1 MVCVLYAILKN
12 LMMMM
17 IEEEVEENKVSILN
31 LFLSV
36 LFFMKEKKSIFRRAD
51 FDERN
56 EKEKRKKRKQK
67 QKQSRERR
75 KREKKRSFFITHT
88 SQRTI
93 ILKRQRERMTFT
105 TISTTKTALTPP
117 PPKSL
122 SSRFYSSQNSDC
134 SKEGRIFGRR
144 REKKRSALI
153 SSSSFLND
161 EEEEFQ
167 RRRRR
172 PRRRNENVNNALS
185 SSSNSSNTDFDD
197 RVEEASMAVE
207 RAEELAAQ
215 AEAKLKAL
223 DVKMSSSSSSDDD
236 DDDENEEKSSS
247 RVQELKKSLEEM
259 KQANL
264 ELRKKKGK
272 AASSSSSS
280 SSSKSSSSTPVSR
293 LAAIEREEKEEE
305 QKKKGVANNADVDN
319 TNNFGGGSQRRLY
332 DQMLTLRTRLN
343 ERVASSNAFA
353 KYLEK
358 TLLTRDDDLKRA
370 NELLYGAAK
379 ESGELLRLIRDAQ
392 NDIAKSGDD
401 PTRRARGEQKLE
413 KFVNR
418 LQLVE
423 STLTKNAKEIDSTV
437 VRTVPVEYHGI
448 ASDVIM
454 MGDFDGWTRGIQ
466 LYPSFVEGGSSTFT
480 GEARLPPGTYLVKF
494 KVDGEWRLARD
505 WPSSGEG
512 FDANNVL
519 TVM

>member
-1 MVCVLYAILKN
+1 
-12 LMMMM
+12 
-17 IEEEVEENKVSILN
+17 
-31 LFLSV
+31 
-36 LFFMKEKKSIFRRAD
+36 
-51 FDERN
+51 
-56 EKEKRKKRKQK
+56 
-67 QKQSRERR
+67 
-75 KREKKRSFFITHT
+75 
-88 SQRTI
+88 
-93 ILKRQRERMTFT
+93 MTT
-105 TISTTKTALTPP
+105 TTTTTTALT

-122 SSRFYSSQNSDC
+122 SSHFYSSRSD
-134 SKEGRIFGRR
+134 SWSSSFGGGRKNFFFSVRRIGRR
-144 REKKRSALI
+144 RRQEKKSALI
-153 SSSSFLND
+153 SSSSSSLSSLLRND
-161 EEEEFQ
+161 EEEFQ
-167 RRRRR
+167 RRTRR
-172 PRRRNENVNNALS
+172 PRRRNKNANNALS
-185 SSSNSSNTDFDD
+185 SSSNSKSNTDFDD

-280 SSSKSSSSTPVSR
+280 STKSSSSTTPVSR
-293 LAAIEREEKEEE
+293 LAAMEREEKEEE
-305 QKKKGVANNADVDN
+305 EKEKGVANNVDVDN

-494 KVDGEWRLARD
+494 KVDGEWRLARE

>member
-1 MVCVLYAILKN
+1 
-12 LMMMM
+12 
-17 IEEEVEENKVSILN
+17 
-31 LFLSV
+31 
-36 LFFMKEKKSIFRRAD
+36 
-51 FDERN
+51 
-56 EKEKRKKRKQK
+56 
-67 QKQSRERR
+67 
-75 KREKKRSFFITHT
+75 
-88 SQRTI
+88 
-93 ILKRQRERMTFT
+93 
-105 TISTTKTALTPP
+105 
-117 PPKSL
+117 
-122 SSRFYSSQNSDC
+122 
-134 SKEGRIFGRR
+134 
-144 REKKRSALI
+144 
-153 SSSSFLND
+153 
-161 EEEEFQ
+161 
-167 RRRRR
+167 
-172 PRRRNENVNNALS
+172 VNNALS

-272 AASSSSSS
+272 AASSSSSK
-280 SSSKSSSSTPVSR
+280 SSKSSSSTPVSR

-305 QKKKGVANNADVDN
+305 EKKKGVANNADVDN

>member
-1 MVCVLYAILKN
+1 MTTTTTTT
-12 LMMMM
+12 
-17 IEEEVEENKVSILN
+17 
-31 LFLSV
+31 
-36 LFFMKEKKSIFRRAD
+36 RA
-51 FDERN
+51 
-56 EKEKRKKRKQK
+56 
-67 QKQSRERR
+67 
-75 KREKKRSFFITHT
+75 
-88 SQRTI
+88 
-93 ILKRQRERMTFT
+93 
-105 TISTTKTALTPP
+105 ALTPP

-122 SSRFYSSQNSDC
+122 SSRFYSSSRSD
-134 SKEGRIFGRR
+134 SSWSSSSFGGGRKNFFFAMRRIGR
-144 REKKRSALI
+144 REKKSALI

-161 EEEEFQ
+161 EEEFQ
-167 RRRRR
+167 RRTRR

-423 STLTKNAKEIDSTV
+423 STLTKNAKEIDSTI

>member
-1 MVCVLYAILKN
+1 
-12 LMMMM
+12 
-17 IEEEVEENKVSILN
+17 
-31 LFLSV
+31 
-36 LFFMKEKKSIFRRAD
+36 
-51 FDERN
+51 
-56 EKEKRKKRKQK
+56 
-67 QKQSRERR
+67 
-75 KREKKRSFFITHT
+75 
-88 SQRTI
+88 
-93 ILKRQRERMTFT
+93 MTT
-105 TISTTKTALTPP
+105 TTTKTTTKTATTA
-117 PPKSL
+117 KTTL
-122 SSRFYSSQNSDC
+122 SFQNHRRPRRAAAAAAHFYYSSQNSDC

-223 DVKMSSSSSSDDD
+223 DVKLSSSSSDDD

-280 SSSKSSSSTPVSR
+280 SSKSSSSTPVSR
-293 LAAIEREEKEEE
+293 LAAMEREEKEEE
-305 QKKKGVANNADVDN
+305 EKKKGVANNADVDN

-401 PTRRARGEQKLE
+401 PMRRARGEQKLE

-494 KVDGEWRLARD
+494 KVDGEWRLARE

>member
-1 MVCVLYAILKN
+1 
-12 LMMMM
+12 MMMM
-17 IEEEVEENKVSILN
+17 
-31 LFLSV
+31 
-36 LFFMKEKKSIFRRAD
+36 
-51 FDERN
+51 
-56 EKEKRKKRKQK
+56 
-67 QKQSRERR
+67 
-75 KREKKRSFFITHT
+75 TT
-88 SQRTI
+88 
-93 ILKRQRERMTFT
+93 T
-105 TISTTKTALTPP
+105 TIQTTTATPP
-117 PPKSL
+117 KT
-122 SSRFYSSQNSDC
+122 SSQNHHRPSRGAAAHFYA
-134 SKEGRIFGRR
+134 SSFGGGRKNFFFAMSRRIGR
-144 REKKRSALI
+144 REKKKSALI
-153 SSSSFLND
+153 SQSSSFVN

-167 RRRRR
+167 RRRQRQR
-172 PRRRNENVNNALS
+172 GRNKNARSKTNALS
-185 SSSNSSNTDFDD
+185 SSSSSSSNNSNSNTDFDD

-207 RAEELAAQ
+207 RAEELAAR

-223 DVKMSSSSSSDDD
+223 DVKMSSSSSSDDDD

-280 SSSKSSSSTPVSR
+280 SSKSSSSTPVSR
-293 LAAIEREEKEEE
+293 LAAMEREEKEEE
-305 QKKKGVANNADVDN
+305 EKKKGVANNADVDN

-494 KVDGEWRLARD
+494 KVDGEWRLARE

>member
-1 MVCVLYAILKN
+1 MTTTTTTT
-12 LMMMM
+12 
-17 IEEEVEENKVSILN
+17 
-31 LFLSV
+31 
-36 LFFMKEKKSIFRRAD
+36 RA
-51 FDERN
+51 
-56 EKEKRKKRKQK
+56 
-67 QKQSRERR
+67 
-75 KREKKRSFFITHT
+75 
-88 SQRTI
+88 
-93 ILKRQRERMTFT
+93 
-105 TISTTKTALTPP
+105 ALTPP

-122 SSRFYSSQNSDC
+122 SSRCYSSSRSD
-134 SKEGRIFGRR
+134 SSWSSSSFGGGRKNFFFAMRRIGR
-144 REKKRSALI
+144 REKKSALI

-161 EEEEFQ
+161 EEEFQ
-167 RRRRR
+167 RRTRR

-223 DVKMSSSSSSDDD
+223 DVKMSSSSSSSDD

>member
-1 MVCVLYAILKN
+1 
-12 LMMMM
+12 
-17 IEEEVEENKVSILN
+17 
-31 LFLSV
+31 
-36 LFFMKEKKSIFRRAD
+36 
-51 FDERN
+51 
-56 EKEKRKKRKQK
+56 
-67 QKQSRERR
+67 
-75 KREKKRSFFITHT
+75 
-88 SQRTI
+88 
-93 ILKRQRERMTFT
+93 MTT
-105 TISTTKTALTPP
+105 TLTTTTTALTP

-122 SSRFYSSQNSDC
+122 SSHFYSSRSD
-134 SKEGRIFGRR
+134 SSWSSSFGGGRKNFFFAMRRIGRR
-144 REKKRSALI
+144 QEKSAF

-161 EEEEFQ
+161 EEEFQ
-167 RRRRR
+167 RRTRR
-172 PRRRNENVNNALS
+172 PRRRNKNVMNALS
-185 SSSNSSNTDFDD
+185 SSSNSKSNTDFDD

-223 DVKMSSSSSSDDD
+223 DVKLSSSSSDD

-280 SSSKSSSSTPVSR
+280 SSKSSSSTPVSR
-293 LAAIEREEKEEE
+293 LAAMEREEKEEE
-305 QKKKGVANNADVDN
+305 EKKKGVANNADVDN

-358 TLLTRDDDLKRA
+358 TILTRDDDLKRA

-466 LYPSFVEGGSSTFT
+466 LYPSFVEGGNSTFT

-494 KVDGEWRLARD
+494 KVDGEWRLARE

>member
-1 MVCVLYAILKN
+1 
-12 LMMMM
+12 MMM
-17 IEEEVEENKVSILN
+17 V
-31 LFLSV
+31 
-36 LFFMKEKKSIFRRAD
+36 
-51 FDERN
+51 
-56 EKEKRKKRKQK
+56 
-67 QKQSRERR
+67 
-75 KREKKRSFFITHT
+75 
-88 SQRTI
+88 
-93 ILKRQRERMTFT
+93 T
-105 TISTTKTALTPP
+105 TTTTTMATAAKTL
-117 PPKSL
+117 
-122 SSRFYSSQNSDC
+122 SSQNHRHHRPKRAAAAAHFYYSPQNSD
-134 SKEGRIFGRR
+134 SKRRIFGRR
-144 REKKRSALI
+144 RGREKKKSALI
-153 SSSSFLND
+153 SSSSSFLND
-161 EEEEFQ
+161 EEEFQ
-167 RRRRR
+167 RRTRR
-172 PRRRNENVNNALS
+172 PRRRNKNVMNALS
-185 SSSNSSNTDFDD
+185 SSSNSKSNTDFDD

-223 DVKMSSSSSSDDD
+223 DVKLSSSEDD

-280 SSSKSSSSTPVSR
+280 SSKSSSSTPVSR
-293 LAAIEREEKEEE
+293 LAAMEREEKEEE
-305 QKKKGVANNADVDN
+305 EKKKGVANNADVDN

-401 PTRRARGEQKLE
+401 PTRRSRGEQKLE

-494 KVDGEWRLARD
+494 KVDGEWRLARE

>member
-1 MVCVLYAILKN
+1 MTTTTTTT
-12 LMMMM
+12 
-17 IEEEVEENKVSILN
+17 
-31 LFLSV
+31 
-36 LFFMKEKKSIFRRAD
+36 RA
-51 FDERN
+51 
-56 EKEKRKKRKQK
+56 
-67 QKQSRERR
+67 
-75 KREKKRSFFITHT
+75 
-88 SQRTI
+88 
-93 ILKRQRERMTFT
+93 
-105 TISTTKTALTPP
+105 ALTPP
-117 PPKSL
+117 PPKSS
-122 SSRFYSSQNSDC
+122 SSRCYSSSRSD
-134 SKEGRIFGRR
+134 SSWSSSSFGGGRKNFFFAMRRIGR
-144 REKKRSALI
+144 REKKSALI

-161 EEEEFQ
+161 EEEFQ
-167 RRRRR
+167 RRTRR

>member
-1 MVCVLYAILKN
+1 M
-12 LMMMM
+12 
-17 IEEEVEENKVSILN
+17 
-31 LFLSV
+31 
-36 LFFMKEKKSIFRRAD
+36 RR
-51 FDERN
+51 
-56 EKEKRKKRKQK
+56 
-67 QKQSRERR
+67 
-75 KREKKRSFFITHT
+75 I
-88 SQRTI
+88 
-93 ILKRQRERMTFT
+93 
-105 TISTTKTALTPP
+105 
-117 PPKSL
+117 
-122 SSRFYSSQNSDC
+122 
-134 SKEGRIFGRR
+134 GR
-144 REKKRSALI
+144 REKKSALI
-153 SSSSFLND
+153 SSSSFLN

-167 RRRRR
+167 RRRQRQ
-172 PRRRNENVNNALS
+172 RRRNKNAMSKTNALS
-185 SSSNSSNTDFDD
+185 SSSSNNSNSNTDFDD

-223 DVKMSSSSSSDDD
+223 DVKMSSSSSDDD

-494 KVDGEWRLARD
+494 KVDGEWRLARE

-519 TVM
+519 TDRKSVV

>member
-1 MVCVLYAILKN
+1 MTTTTTTT
-12 LMMMM
+12 
-17 IEEEVEENKVSILN
+17 
-31 LFLSV
+31 
-36 LFFMKEKKSIFRRAD
+36 RA
-51 FDERN
+51 
-56 EKEKRKKRKQK
+56 
-67 QKQSRERR
+67 
-75 KREKKRSFFITHT
+75 
-88 SQRTI
+88 
-93 ILKRQRERMTFT
+93 
-105 TISTTKTALTPP
+105 ALTPP

-122 SSRFYSSQNSDC
+122 SSRFYSSSRSD
-134 SKEGRIFGRR
+134 SSWSSSSFGGGRKNFFFAMRRIGR
-144 REKKRSALI
+144 REKKSALI

-161 EEEEFQ
+161 EEEFQ
-167 RRRRR
+167 RRTRR

-305 QKKKGVANNADVDN
+305 EKKKGVANNADVDN

-494 KVDGEWRLARD
+494 KVDGEWRLARE

>member
-1 MVCVLYAILKN
+1 MTTTTTTT
-12 LMMMM
+12 
-17 IEEEVEENKVSILN
+17 
-31 LFLSV
+31 
-36 LFFMKEKKSIFRRAD
+36 RA
-51 FDERN
+51 
-56 EKEKRKKRKQK
+56 
-67 QKQSRERR
+67 
-75 KREKKRSFFITHT
+75 
-88 SQRTI
+88 
-93 ILKRQRERMTFT
+93 
-105 TISTTKTALTPP
+105 ALTPP

-122 SSRFYSSQNSDC
+122 SSRCYSSSRSD
-134 SKEGRIFGRR
+134 SSWSSSSFGGGRKNFFFAMRRIGR
-144 REKKRSALI
+144 REKKSALI

-161 EEEEFQ
+161 EEEFQ
-167 RRRRR
+167 RRTRR

-305 QKKKGVANNADVDN
+305 EKKKGVANNADVDN

-494 KVDGEWRLARD
+494 KVDGEWRLARE

>member
-1 MVCVLYAILKN
+1 MTTTTTTT
-12 LMMMM
+12 
-17 IEEEVEENKVSILN
+17 
-31 LFLSV
+31 
-36 LFFMKEKKSIFRRAD
+36 RA
-51 FDERN
+51 
-56 EKEKRKKRKQK
+56 
-67 QKQSRERR
+67 
-75 KREKKRSFFITHT
+75 
-88 SQRTI
+88 
-93 ILKRQRERMTFT
+93 
-105 TISTTKTALTPP
+105 ALTPP

-122 SSRFYSSQNSDC
+122 SSRFYSSSRSD
-134 SKEGRIFGRR
+134 SSWSSSSFGGGRKNFFFAMRRIGR
-144 REKKRSALI
+144 REKKKSALI

-161 EEEEFQ
+161 EEEFQ
-167 RRRRR
+167 RRTRR

-207 RAEELAAQ
+207 RAEELAAR

-223 DVKMSSSSSSDDD
+223 DVKMSSSSSSDDDDD

-494 KVDGEWRLARD
+494 KVDGEWRLARE

>member
-1 MVCVLYAILKN
+1 MTTTTTTT
-12 LMMMM
+12 
-17 IEEEVEENKVSILN
+17 
-31 LFLSV
+31 
-36 LFFMKEKKSIFRRAD
+36 RA
-51 FDERN
+51 
-56 EKEKRKKRKQK
+56 
-67 QKQSRERR
+67 
-75 KREKKRSFFITHT
+75 
-88 SQRTI
+88 
-93 ILKRQRERMTFT
+93 
-105 TISTTKTALTPP
+105 ALTPP

-122 SSRFYSSQNSDC
+122 SSRFYSSSRSD
-134 SKEGRIFGRR
+134 SSWSSSSFGGGRKNFFFAMRRIGR
-144 REKKRSALI
+144 REKKSALI

-161 EEEEFQ
+161 EEEFQ
-167 RRRRR
+167 RRTRR

-413 KFVNR
+413 QFVNR

>member
-1 MVCVLYAILKN
+1 MTTTTTTT
-12 LMMMM
+12 
-17 IEEEVEENKVSILN
+17 
-31 LFLSV
+31 
-36 LFFMKEKKSIFRRAD
+36 RA
-51 FDERN
+51 
-56 EKEKRKKRKQK
+56 
-67 QKQSRERR
+67 
-75 KREKKRSFFITHT
+75 
-88 SQRTI
+88 
-93 ILKRQRERMTFT
+93 
-105 TISTTKTALTPP
+105 ALTPP

-122 SSRFYSSQNSDC
+122 SSRFYSSSRSD
-134 SKEGRIFGRR
+134 SSWSSSSFGGGRKNFFFAMRRIGR
-144 REKKRSALI
+144 REKKKSALI

-161 EEEEFQ
+161 EEEFQ
-167 RRRRR
+167 RRTRR

-207 RAEELAAQ
+207 RAEELAAR

>member
-1 MVCVLYAILKN
+1 MTTTMMTTAKTPTTTTTRASHRPVCLGKN
-12 LMMMM
+12 
-17 IEEEVEENKVSILN
+17 V
-31 LFLSV
+31 
-36 LFFMKEKKSIFRRAD
+36 
-51 FDERN
+51 
-56 EKEKRKKRKQK
+56 
-67 QKQSRERR
+67 
-75 KREKKRSFFITHT
+75 
-88 SQRTI
+88 
-93 ILKRQRERMTFT
+93 
-105 TISTTKTALTPP
+105 TTK
-117 PPKSL
+117 
-122 SSRFYSSQNSDC
+122 R
-134 SKEGRIFGRR
+134 RIG
-144 REKKRSALI
+144 AII
-153 SSSSFLND
+153 SSSSSSPN
-161 EEEEFQ
+161 
-167 RRRRR
+167 
-172 PRRRNENVNNALS
+172 RRNASANAAS
-185 SSSNSSNTDFDD
+185 SSSSSKSGMSSSSSPSSNGRSNDFDD
-197 RVEEASMAVE
+197 RVEEASMAVQ
-207 RAEELAAQ
+207 RAEALAAA
-215 AEAKLKAL
+215 AEAKLQAL
-223 DVKMSSSSSSDDD
+223 DMKLSSSNSG
-236 DDDENEEKSSS
+236 DEDEEEEEEERGKGDKTSS

-264 ELRKKKGK
+264 ELRKKKSK

-280 SSSKSSSSTPVSR
+280 SPMPSASSSASSTPVSR
-293 LAAIEREEKEEE
+293 LAAMEREEEEE
-305 QKKKGVANNADVDN
+305 KIKGIANNADVD
-319 TNNFGGGSQRRLY
+319 TANNFGGGSQRRLY

-437 VRTVPVEYHGI
+437 VRTVPLEYHGI

-494 KVDGEWRLARD
+494 KVDGEWRLARE

>member
-1 MVCVLYAILKN
+1 MTTTTTTT
-12 LMMMM
+12 
-17 IEEEVEENKVSILN
+17 
-31 LFLSV
+31 
-36 LFFMKEKKSIFRRAD
+36 RA
-51 FDERN
+51 
-56 EKEKRKKRKQK
+56 
-67 QKQSRERR
+67 
-75 KREKKRSFFITHT
+75 
-88 SQRTI
+88 
-93 ILKRQRERMTFT
+93 
-105 TISTTKTALTPP
+105 ALTPP

-122 SSRFYSSQNSDC
+122 SSRCYSSSRSD
-134 SKEGRIFGRR
+134 SSWSSSSFGGGRKNFFFAMRRIGR
-144 REKKRSALI
+144 REKKSALI

-161 EEEEFQ
+161 EEEFQ
-167 RRRRR
+167 RRTRR

-305 QKKKGVANNADVDN
+305 EKKKGVANNADVDN

>member
-1 MVCVLYAILKN
+1 MTTTMMTTAKTPTTTTTRASHRPVCLGKN
-12 LMMMM
+12 
-17 IEEEVEENKVSILN
+17 V
-31 LFLSV
+31 
-36 LFFMKEKKSIFRRAD
+36 
-51 FDERN
+51 
-56 EKEKRKKRKQK
+56 
-67 QKQSRERR
+67 
-75 KREKKRSFFITHT
+75 
-88 SQRTI
+88 
-93 ILKRQRERMTFT
+93 
-105 TISTTKTALTPP
+105 TTK
-117 PPKSL
+117 
-122 SSRFYSSQNSDC
+122 R
-134 SKEGRIFGRR
+134 RIG
-144 REKKRSALI
+144 AII
-153 SSSSFLND
+153 SSSSSSPN
-161 EEEEFQ
+161 
-167 RRRRR
+167 
-172 PRRRNENVNNALS
+172 RRNASANAAS
-185 SSSNSSNTDFDD
+185 SSSSSKSGMPSSSSPSSNGRSNDFDD
-197 RVEEASMAVE
+197 RVEEASMAVQ
-207 RAEELAAQ
+207 RAEALAAA
-215 AEAKLKAL
+215 AEAKLQAL
-223 DVKMSSSSSSDDD
+223 DMKLSSSNSG
-236 DDDENEEKSSS
+236 DEDEEEEEEERGKGDKTSS

-264 ELRKKKGK
+264 ELRKKKSK

-280 SSSKSSSSTPVSR
+280 SPMPSASSSASSTPVSR
-293 LAAIEREEKEEE
+293 LAAMEREEEEE
-305 QKKKGVANNADVDN
+305 KIKGVANNADVD
-319 TNNFGGGSQRRLY
+319 TANNFGGGSQRRLY

-418 LQLVE
+418 LQLIE

-437 VRTVPVEYHGI
+437 VRTVPLEYHGI

-494 KVDGEWRLARD
+494 KVDGEWRLARE

>member
-1 MVCVLYAILKN
+1 
-12 LMMMM
+12 
-17 IEEEVEENKVSILN
+17 
-31 LFLSV
+31 
-36 LFFMKEKKSIFRRAD
+36 
-51 FDERN
+51 
-56 EKEKRKKRKQK
+56 
-67 QKQSRERR
+67 
-75 KREKKRSFFITHT
+75 
-88 SQRTI
+88 
-93 ILKRQRERMTFT
+93 MTFT

-117 PPKSL
+117 PKSL
-122 SSRFYSSQNSDC
+122 SSRFYSSQNSD
-134 SKEGRIFGRR
+134 SSWSSSSSFGGGRKNFFFAISRRIGRR
-144 REKKRSALI
+144 QEKKSALI
-153 SSSSFLND
+153 SQSSSFLND
-161 EEEEFQ
+161 EEEFQ
-167 RRRRR
+167 RRRNKNARSKT
-172 PRRRNENVNNALS
+172 NALS
-185 SSSNSSNTDFDD
+185 SSSSSSSSNNSNSNTDFDD

-223 DVKMSSSSSSDDD
+223 DVKMSSSSSSDDDD

-293 LAAIEREEKEEE
+293 LAAIERDEKEEE
-305 QKKKGVANNADVDN
+305 EKKKGVANNADVDN

-494 KVDGEWRLARD
+494 KVDGEWRLARE

>member
-1 MVCVLYAILKN
+1 M
-12 LMMMM
+12 
-17 IEEEVEENKVSILN
+17 
-31 LFLSV
+31 
-36 LFFMKEKKSIFRRAD
+36 
-51 FDERN
+51 
-56 EKEKRKKRKQK
+56 RK
-67 QKQSRERR
+67 
-75 KREKKRSFFITHT
+75 T
-88 SQRTI
+88 
-93 ILKRQRERMTFT
+93 
-105 TISTTKTALTPP
+105 
-117 PPKSL
+117 
-122 SSRFYSSQNSDC
+122 
-134 SKEGRIFGRR
+134 
-144 REKKRSALI
+144 
-153 SSSSFLND
+153 ND
-161 EEEEFQ
+161 
-167 RRRRR
+167 
-172 PRRRNENVNNALS
+172 ALS
-185 SSSNSSNTDFDD
+185 SSSSNSKSNTDFDD

-207 RAEELAAQ
+207 RAEELAAA

-223 DVKMSSSSSSDDD
+223 DVKLSSSDDD
-236 DDDENEEKSSS
+236 DGDEYEEKSSS

-280 SSSKSSSSTPVSR
+280 SSKSSLSSTPVSR
-293 LAAIEREEKEEE
+293 LAAMEREEKEEE
-305 QKKKGVANNADVDN
+305 EKKKGVANNADVDN

-437 VRTVPVEYHGI
+437 VRTVPVEYHGM

-480 GEARLPPGTYLVKF
+480 GEARLSPGTYLVKF
-494 KVDGEWRLARD
+494 KVDGEWRLARE

>member
-1 MVCVLYAILKN
+1 
-12 LMMMM
+12 MMMM
-17 IEEEVEENKVSILN
+17 MV
-31 LFLSV
+31 
-36 LFFMKEKKSIFRRAD
+36 
-51 FDERN
+51 
-56 EKEKRKKRKQK
+56 
-67 QKQSRERR
+67 
-75 KREKKRSFFITHT
+75 
-88 SQRTI
+88 
-93 ILKRQRERMTFT
+93 T
-105 TISTTKTALTPP
+105 TTTTTKTATTAKTLSFQNHRHHR
-117 PPKSL
+117 PK
-122 SSRFYSSQNSDC
+122 RAAAAAHFYYSPQNSD
-134 SKEGRIFGRR
+134 SKRRIFGRR
-144 REKKRSALI
+144 RGREKKKSALI
-153 SSSSFLND
+153 SSSSSFLND
-161 EEEEFQ
+161 EEEFQ
-167 RRRRR
+167 RRTRR
-172 PRRRNENVNNALS
+172 PRRRNKNVMNALS
-185 SSSNSSNTDFDD
+185 SSSNSKSNTDFDD

-247 RVQELKKSLEEM
+247 RVHELKKSLKEM

-280 SSSKSSSSTPVSR
+280 SSKSSSSTPVSR
-293 LAAIEREEKEEE
+293 LAAMEREEKEEE
-305 QKKKGVANNADVDN
+305 EKKKGVANNADVDN

-494 KVDGEWRLARD
+494 KVDGEWRLARE

>member
-1 MVCVLYAILKN
+1 
-12 LMMMM
+12 MMM
-17 IEEEVEENKVSILN
+17 V
-31 LFLSV
+31 
-36 LFFMKEKKSIFRRAD
+36 
-51 FDERN
+51 
-56 EKEKRKKRKQK
+56 
-67 QKQSRERR
+67 
-75 KREKKRSFFITHT
+75 TT
-88 SQRTI
+88 
-93 ILKRQRERMTFT
+93 MTT
-105 TISTTKTALTPP
+105 TTTATPP
-117 PPKSL
+117 KT
-122 SSRFYSSQNSDC
+122 SSQNHHRPRGAAAHFYSSSFGG
-134 SKEGRIFGRR
+134 GRKNFFFAMRRIGR
-144 REKKRSALI
+144 REKKSALI

-161 EEEEFQ
+161 EEEFQ
-167 RRRRR
+167 RRRQRQ
-172 PRRRNENVNNALS
+172 RRRNKNASKTNALS
-185 SSSNSSNTDFDD
+185 SSSSSNNSNSNTDFDD

-236 DDDENEEKSSS
+236 DDENEEKSSS
-247 RVQELKKSLEEM
+247 RVQDLKKSLEEM

-280 SSSKSSSSTPVSR
+280 SSKSSSSTPVSR
-293 LAAIEREEKEEE
+293 LAAMEREEKEEE
-305 QKKKGVANNADVDN
+305 EKKKGVANNADVDN

-494 KVDGEWRLARD
+494 KVDGEWRLARE

>member
-1 MVCVLYAILKN
+1 MR
-12 LMMMM
+12 
-17 IEEEVEENKVSILN
+17 
-31 LFLSV
+31 LS
-36 LFFMKEKKSIFRRAD
+36 FPGRAASSA
-51 FDERN
+51 
-56 EKEKRKKRKQK
+56 K
-67 QKQSRERR
+67 ERR
-75 KREKKRSFFITHT
+75 WSSKRN
-88 SQRTI
+88 
-93 ILKRQRERMTFT
+93 RE
-105 TISTTKTALTPP
+105 
-117 PPKSL
+117 
-122 SSRFYSSQNSDC
+122 
-134 SKEGRIFGRR
+134 
-144 REKKRSALI
+144 SALI
-153 SSSSFLND
+153 RENVCCSARRQGGNGNAANANASSPSSSS
-161 EEEEFQ
+161 
-167 RRRRR
+167 
-172 PRRRNENVNNALS
+172 S
-185 SSSNSSNTDFDD
+185 SPWSSNDFDD
-197 RVEEASMAVE
+197 RVEEASMAVQ
-207 RAEELAAQ
+207 RAETLAVA
-215 AEAKLKAL
+215 AEAELKAL
-223 DVKMSSSSSSDDD
+223 NVKLSSSSSSSSYDDD
-236 DDDENEEKSSS
+236 AGEEQKGARKTSA

-272 AASSSSSS
+272 AASPSSPVTKRKAPSP
-280 SSSKSSSSTPVSR
+280 SSSSTPVSR
-293 LAAIEREEKEEE
+293 LAAMEREEEKIN
-305 QKKKGVANNADVDN
+305 GLANKAVDD
-319 TNNFGGGSQRRLY
+319 TNNFSGGSQRRLY

-343 ERVASSNAFA
+343 ERVAASNAFA

-392 NDIAKSGDD
+392 NDIVKSGDD
-401 PTRRARGEQKLE
+401 ATRRARGEQKLE

-437 VRTVPVEYHGI
+437 VRTVPLEYHGI

-494 KVDGEWRLARD
+494 KVDGEWRLARE

-512 FDANNVL
+512 FDANNIL

>member
-1 MVCVLYAILKN
+1 MTTTTTTT
-12 LMMMM
+12 
-17 IEEEVEENKVSILN
+17 
-31 LFLSV
+31 
-36 LFFMKEKKSIFRRAD
+36 RA
-51 FDERN
+51 
-56 EKEKRKKRKQK
+56 
-67 QKQSRERR
+67 
-75 KREKKRSFFITHT
+75 
-88 SQRTI
+88 
-93 ILKRQRERMTFT
+93 
-105 TISTTKTALTPP
+105 ALTPP

-122 SSRFYSSQNSDC
+122 SSRCYSSSRSD
-134 SKEGRIFGRR
+134 SSWSSSSFGGGRKNFFFAMRRIGR
-144 REKKRSALI
+144 REKKSALI

-161 EEEEFQ
+161 EEEFQ
-167 RRRRR
+167 RRTRR

-223 DVKMSSSSSSDDD
+223 DVKMSSSSSSSDD

-413 KFVNR
+413 QFVNR

-494 KVDGEWRLARD
+494 KVDGEWRLARE

>member
-1 MVCVLYAILKN
+1 
-12 LMMMM
+12 MMMM
-17 IEEEVEENKVSILN
+17 MV
-31 LFLSV
+31 
-36 LFFMKEKKSIFRRAD
+36 
-51 FDERN
+51 
-56 EKEKRKKRKQK
+56 
-67 QKQSRERR
+67 
-75 KREKKRSFFITHT
+75 
-88 SQRTI
+88 
-93 ILKRQRERMTFT
+93 T
-105 TISTTKTALTPP
+105 TTTTTKTATTAKTLSFQNHRHHR
-117 PPKSL
+117 PK
-122 SSRFYSSQNSDC
+122 RAAAAAHFYYSPQNSD
-134 SKEGRIFGRR
+134 SKRRIFGRR
-144 REKKRSALI
+144 RGREKKKSALI
-153 SSSSFLND
+153 SSSSSFLND
-161 EEEEFQ
+161 EEEFQ
-167 RRRRR
+167 RRTRR
-172 PRRRNENVNNALS
+172 PRRRNKNVMNALS
-185 SSSNSSNTDFDD
+185 SSSNSKSNTDFDD

-223 DVKMSSSSSSDDD
+223 DVKLSSSSEDDD

-280 SSSKSSSSTPVSR
+280 SSKSSSSTPVSR
-293 LAAIEREEKEEE
+293 LAAMEREEKEEE
-305 QKKKGVANNADVDN
+305 EKKKGVANNADVDN

-401 PTRRARGEQKLE
+401 PMRRARGEQKLE

-494 KVDGEWRLARD
+494 KVDGEWRLARE

>member
-1 MVCVLYAILKN
+1 
-12 LMMMM
+12 MMM
-17 IEEEVEENKVSILN
+17 
-31 LFLSV
+31 
-36 LFFMKEKKSIFRRAD
+36 
-51 FDERN
+51 
-56 EKEKRKKRKQK
+56 
-67 QKQSRERR
+67 
-75 KREKKRSFFITHT
+75 
-88 SQRTI
+88 
-93 ILKRQRERMTFT
+93 T
-105 TISTTKTALTPP
+105 TTTTTTATPP
-117 PPKSL
+117 KT
-122 SSRFYSSQNSDC
+122 SSQNHHRPRGAAAHFYAS
-134 SKEGRIFGRR
+134 SFGGGRKNFFFAMRRIGR
-144 REKKRSALI
+144 REKKKSALI

-161 EEEEFQ
+161 EEEFQ
-167 RRRRR
+167 RRRQRQ
-172 PRRRNENVNNALS
+172 RRRNKNAMSKTNALS
-185 SSSNSSNTDFDD
+185 SSSSSSNNSNSNTDFDD
-197 RVEEASMAVE
+197 RVEEASLAVE

-280 SSSKSSSSTPVSR
+280 STKSSSSTPVSR
-293 LAAIEREEKEEE
+293 LAAMEREEKEEE
-305 QKKKGVANNADVDN
+305 EKKKGVANNADVDN

-401 PTRRARGEQKLE
+401 PMRRARGEQKLE

-494 KVDGEWRLARD
+494 KVDGEWRLARE

>member
-1 MVCVLYAILKN
+1 MTTTTTTT
-12 LMMMM
+12 
-17 IEEEVEENKVSILN
+17 
-31 LFLSV
+31 
-36 LFFMKEKKSIFRRAD
+36 RA
-51 FDERN
+51 
-56 EKEKRKKRKQK
+56 
-67 QKQSRERR
+67 
-75 KREKKRSFFITHT
+75 
-88 SQRTI
+88 
-93 ILKRQRERMTFT
+93 
-105 TISTTKTALTPP
+105 ALTPP

-122 SSRFYSSQNSDC
+122 SSRFYSSSRSD
-134 SKEGRIFGRR
+134 SSWSSSSFGGGRKNFFFAMRRIGR
-144 REKKRSALI
+144 REKKSALI

-161 EEEEFQ
+161 EEEFQ
-167 RRRRR
+167 RRTRR

-223 DVKMSSSSSSDDD
+223 DVKMSSSSSSDDDDD

-494 KVDGEWRLARD
+494 KVDGEWRLARE

>member
-1 MVCVLYAILKN
+1 M
-12 LMMMM
+12 
-17 IEEEVEENKVSILN
+17 
-31 LFLSV
+31 
-36 LFFMKEKKSIFRRAD
+36 RR
-51 FDERN
+51 
-56 EKEKRKKRKQK
+56 
-67 QKQSRERR
+67 
-75 KREKKRSFFITHT
+75 I
-88 SQRTI
+88 
-93 ILKRQRERMTFT
+93 
-105 TISTTKTALTPP
+105 
-117 PPKSL
+117 
-122 SSRFYSSQNSDC
+122 
-134 SKEGRIFGRR
+134 GR
-144 REKKRSALI
+144 REKKKSALI

-161 EEEEFQ
+161 EEEFQ
-167 RRRRR
+167 RRRQRQ
-172 PRRRNENVNNALS
+172 RRRNKNAMSKTNALS
-185 SSSNSSNTDFDD
+185 SSSSSSNNSNSNTDFDD
-197 RVEEASMAVE
+197 RVEEASLAVE

-280 SSSKSSSSTPVSR
+280 STKSSSSTPVSR
-293 LAAIEREEKEEE
+293 LAAMEREEKEEE
-305 QKKKGVANNADVDN
+305 EKEKGVANNVDVDN

-494 KVDGEWRLARD
+494 KVDGEWRLARE

>member
-1 MVCVLYAILKN
+1 
-12 LMMMM
+12 MMM
-17 IEEEVEENKVSILN
+17 
-31 LFLSV
+31 
-36 LFFMKEKKSIFRRAD
+36 
-51 FDERN
+51 
-56 EKEKRKKRKQK
+56 
-67 QKQSRERR
+67 
-75 KREKKRSFFITHT
+75 TT
-88 SQRTI
+88 
-93 ILKRQRERMTFT
+93 T
-105 TISTTKTALTPP
+105 TIQTTTATPP
-117 PPKSL
+117 KM
-122 SSRFYSSQNSDC
+122 SSQNHHRPSRGAAAHFYA
-134 SKEGRIFGRR
+134 SSFGGGRKNFFSLAISRRIGRR
-144 REKKRSALI
+144 QEKKSALI
-153 SSSSFLND
+153 SQSSSFVND
-161 EEEEFQ
+161 EEEFQ
-167 RRRRR
+167 RRRNKNARSKT
-172 PRRRNENVNNALS
+172 NALS
-185 SSSNSSNTDFDD
+185 SSSSSSSNNSNSNTDFDD

-207 RAEELAAQ
+207 RAEELAAR

-223 DVKMSSSSSSDDD
+223 DVKMSSSSSCDDDD

-280 SSSKSSSSTPVSR
+280 SKSSSSTPVSR

-305 QKKKGVANNADVDN
+305 EKKKGVANNADVDN

-494 KVDGEWRLARD
+494 KVDGEWRLARE

>member
-1 MVCVLYAILKN
+1 MSSAAGQK
-12 LMMMM
+12 MR
-17 IEEEVEENKVSILN
+17 
-31 LFLSV
+31 LS
-36 LFFMKEKKSIFRRAD
+36 FPGRAASSA
-51 FDERN
+51 
-56 EKEKRKKRKQK
+56 K
-67 QKQSRERR
+67 ERR
-75 KREKKRSFFITHT
+75 WSSKRN
-88 SQRTI
+88 
-93 ILKRQRERMTFT
+93 RE
-105 TISTTKTALTPP
+105 
-117 PPKSL
+117 
-122 SSRFYSSQNSDC
+122 
-134 SKEGRIFGRR
+134 
-144 REKKRSALI
+144 SALI
-153 SSSSFLND
+153 RENVCCSARRRGGNGNAANANASSSS
-161 EEEEFQ
+161 
-167 RRRRR
+167 
-172 PRRRNENVNNALS
+172 S
-185 SSSNSSNTDFDD
+185 SSSPWSSNDFDD
-197 RVEEASMAVE
+197 RVEEASMAVQ
-207 RAEELAAQ
+207 RAETLAVA
-215 AEAKLKAL
+215 AEAELKAL
-223 DVKMSSSSSSDDD
+223 NVKLSSSSSSSSY
-236 DDDENEEKSSS
+236 DDDEGEEQKGARKTSA

-272 AASSSSSS
+272 AASPSSPVTKRKAPSP
-280 SSSKSSSSTPVSR
+280 SSSSTPVSR
-293 LAAIEREEKEEE
+293 LAAMEREEEKIN
-305 QKKKGVANNADVDN
+305 GLANKAVDD
-319 TNNFGGGSQRRLY
+319 TNNFSGGSQRRLY

-343 ERVASSNAFA
+343 ERVAASNAFA

-392 NDIAKSGDD
+392 NDIVKSGDD
-401 PTRRARGEQKLE
+401 ATRRARGEQKLE

-437 VRTVPVEYHGI
+437 VRTVPLEYHGI

-494 KVDGEWRLARD
+494 KVDGEWRLARE

>member
-1 MVCVLYAILKN
+1 MTTTTTTT
-12 LMMMM
+12 
-17 IEEEVEENKVSILN
+17 
-31 LFLSV
+31 
-36 LFFMKEKKSIFRRAD
+36 RA
-51 FDERN
+51 
-56 EKEKRKKRKQK
+56 
-67 QKQSRERR
+67 
-75 KREKKRSFFITHT
+75 
-88 SQRTI
+88 
-93 ILKRQRERMTFT
+93 
-105 TISTTKTALTPP
+105 ALTPP

-122 SSRFYSSQNSDC
+122 SSRFYSSSRSD
-134 SKEGRIFGRR
+134 SSWSSSSFGGGRKNFFFAMRRIGR
-144 REKKRSALI
+144 REKKSALI

-161 EEEEFQ
+161 EEEFQ
-167 RRRRR
+167 RRTRR

-223 DVKMSSSSSSDDD
+223 DVKMSSSSSSDDDDD

>member
-1 MVCVLYAILKN
+1 MTTT
-12 LMMMM
+12 MMTT
-17 IEEEVEENKVSILN
+17 
-31 LFLSV
+31 
-36 LFFMKEKKSIFRRAD
+36 A
-51 FDERN
+51 
-56 EKEKRKKRKQK
+56 
-67 QKQSRERR
+67 
-75 KREKKRSFFITHT
+75 
-88 SQRTI
+88 
-93 ILKRQRERMTFT
+93 T
-105 TISTTKTALTPP
+105 TITTTTMRASHRPVCLGKNVTTK
-117 PPKSL
+117 
-122 SSRFYSSQNSDC
+122 R
-134 SKEGRIFGRR
+134 RIG
-144 REKKRSALI
+144 AII
-153 SSSSFLND
+153 SSSSSSSKSGM
-161 EEEEFQ
+161 
-167 RRRRR
+167 
-172 PRRRNENVNNALS
+172 S
-185 SSSNSSNTDFDD
+185 SSSSPSSNGRSNDFDD
-197 RVEEASMAVE
+197 RVEEASMAVQ
-207 RAEELAAQ
+207 RAEALAAA
-215 AEAKLKAL
+215 AEAKLQAL
-223 DVKMSSSSSSDDD
+223 DMKLSSSNSG
-236 DDDENEEKSSS
+236 DEDEEEERGKGDKTSS

-264 ELRKKKGK
+264 ELRKKKSK

-280 SSSKSSSSTPVSR
+280 SSSPTPSASSSASSTPVSR
-293 LAAIEREEKEEE
+293 LAAMEREEEEE
-305 QKKKGVANNADVDN
+305 KIKGIANNADVD
-319 TNNFGGGSQRRLY
+319 TANNFGGGSQRRLY

-437 VRTVPVEYHGI
+437 VRTVPLEYHGI

-494 KVDGEWRLARD
+494 KVDGEWRLARE

>member
-1 MVCVLYAILKN
+1 
-12 LMMMM
+12 MMM
-17 IEEEVEENKVSILN
+17 
-31 LFLSV
+31 
-36 LFFMKEKKSIFRRAD
+36 
-51 FDERN
+51 
-56 EKEKRKKRKQK
+56 
-67 QKQSRERR
+67 
-75 KREKKRSFFITHT
+75 
-88 SQRTI
+88 
-93 ILKRQRERMTFT
+93 T
-105 TISTTKTALTPP
+105 TTTTTTTATPP
-117 PPKSL
+117 KT
-122 SSRFYSSQNSDC
+122 SSQNHHRPRGAAAHFYAS
-134 SKEGRIFGRR
+134 SFGGGRKNFFFAMRRIGR
-144 REKKRSALI
+144 REKKKSALI

-161 EEEEFQ
+161 EEEFQ
-167 RRRRR
+167 RRRQRQ
-172 PRRRNENVNNALS
+172 RRRNKNAMSKTNALS
-185 SSSNSSNTDFDD
+185 SSSSSSNNSNSNTDFDD
-197 RVEEASMAVE
+197 RVEEASLAVE

-223 DVKMSSSSSSDDD
+223 DVKMSSSSSSDD

-494 KVDGEWRLARD
+494 KVDGEWRLARE

>member
-1 MVCVLYAILKN
+1 
-12 LMMMM
+12 
-17 IEEEVEENKVSILN
+17 
-31 LFLSV
+31 
-36 LFFMKEKKSIFRRAD
+36 
-51 FDERN
+51 
-56 EKEKRKKRKQK
+56 
-67 QKQSRERR
+67 
-75 KREKKRSFFITHT
+75 
-88 SQRTI
+88 
-93 ILKRQRERMTFT
+93 MTT
-105 TISTTKTALTPP
+105 TTTTTTALT

-122 SSRFYSSQNSDC
+122 SSHFYSSRSD
-134 SKEGRIFGRR
+134 SWSSSFGGGRKNFFFSVRRIGRR
-144 REKKRSALI
+144 RRQEKKSALI
-153 SSSSFLND
+153 SSSSSLSSLLRND
-161 EEEEFQ
+161 EEEFQ
-167 RRRRR
+167 RRTRR
-172 PRRRNENVNNALS
+172 PRRRNKNANNALS
-185 SSSNSSNTDFDD
+185 SSSNSKSNTDFDD

-223 DVKMSSSSSSDDD
+223 DVKMSSSSSSDD

-293 LAAIEREEKEEE
+293 LAAMEREEKEEE
-305 QKKKGVANNADVDN
+305 EKEKGVANNIDVDN

-494 KVDGEWRLARD
+494 KVDGEWRLARE

>member
-1 MVCVLYAILKN
+1 
-12 LMMMM
+12 
-17 IEEEVEENKVSILN
+17 
-31 LFLSV
+31 
-36 LFFMKEKKSIFRRAD
+36 
-51 FDERN
+51 
-56 EKEKRKKRKQK
+56 
-67 QKQSRERR
+67 
-75 KREKKRSFFITHT
+75 
-88 SQRTI
+88 
-93 ILKRQRERMTFT
+93 MTT
-105 TISTTKTALTPP
+105 TTTTTTALT

-122 SSRFYSSQNSDC
+122 SSHFYSSRSD
-134 SKEGRIFGRR
+134 SWSSSFGGGRKNFFFSVRRIGRR
-144 REKKRSALI
+144 RRQEKKSALI
-153 SSSSFLND
+153 SSSSSLSSLLRND
-161 EEEEFQ
+161 EEEFQ
-167 RRRRR
+167 RRTRR
-172 PRRRNENVNNALS
+172 PRRRNKNANNALS
-185 SSSNSSNTDFDD
+185 SSSNSKSNTDFDD

-223 DVKMSSSSSSDDD
+223 DVKLSSSSSDD

-280 SSSKSSSSTPVSR
+280 SSKSSSSTPVSR

-305 QKKKGVANNADVDN
+305 EKEKGVANNADVDN

-494 KVDGEWRLARD
+494 KVDGEWRLARE

>member
-1 MVCVLYAILKN
+1 
-12 LMMMM
+12 
-17 IEEEVEENKVSILN
+17 
-31 LFLSV
+31 
-36 LFFMKEKKSIFRRAD
+36 
-51 FDERN
+51 
-56 EKEKRKKRKQK
+56 
-67 QKQSRERR
+67 
-75 KREKKRSFFITHT
+75 
-88 SQRTI
+88 
-93 ILKRQRERMTFT
+93 
-105 TISTTKTALTPP
+105 
-117 PPKSL
+117 
-122 SSRFYSSQNSDC
+122 
-134 SKEGRIFGRR
+134 
-144 REKKRSALI
+144 
-153 SSSSFLND
+153 
-161 EEEEFQ
+161 
-167 RRRRR
+167 
-172 PRRRNENVNNALS
+172 
-185 SSSNSSNTDFDD
+185 
-197 RVEEASMAVE
+197 VEEASMAVE
-207 RAEELAAQ
+207 RAEELAAR

-223 DVKMSSSSSSDDD
+223 DVKMSSSSSSDDDD

-305 QKKKGVANNADVDN
+305 EKKKGVANNADVDN

-413 KFVNR
+413 QFVNR

-494 KVDGEWRLARD
+494 KVDGEWRLARE

-519 TVM
+519 TVMQGKIVFVCTYPNIKSMARRAFYLNIAIAIRRVKKLVFSNPFLIAISSIASMLFSSFLTSSSPSFVLMLLLLLLFILLSSFPYKSLSRSSRWKYLSA